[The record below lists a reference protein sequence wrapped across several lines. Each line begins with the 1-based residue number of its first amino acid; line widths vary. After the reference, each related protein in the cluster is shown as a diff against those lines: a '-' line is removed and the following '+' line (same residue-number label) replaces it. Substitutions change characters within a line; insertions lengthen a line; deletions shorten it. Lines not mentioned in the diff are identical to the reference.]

1 MNFAKWPPPI
11 WLPYPRDSSV
21 KNIKETQLGIL
32 SPAPQPFPS
41 LGPWS
46 LTYYWYFDIFDI
58 LSLLLLL
65 LFVLLLWVYQNFVYS
80 KSHRWR
86 IMPYY
91 NHTSSTTFICV
102 ITKKNSNKKLTNKND
117 RTQPMKKST
126 STSAR
131 PLAALIELKVEL
143 SQGELLD
150 VHLDQSKS

>member
-1 MNFAKWPPPI
+1 MISSKATPCVAQPAPEPVKITDKIFFAFSHLIQYRWTLQNDLPPI
-11 WLPYPRDSSV
+11 WLPYPPDSSV
-21 KNIKETQLGIL
+21 KNIKETQLGKL

-65 LFVLLLWVYQNFVYS
+65 LFVLHLWVYQNFVYS

-86 IMPYY
+86 IVPYY

-102 ITKKNSNKKLTNKND
+102 ITKKKQQQKLTNKNGI
-117 RTQPMKKST
+117 
-126 STSAR
+126 A
-131 PLAALIELKVEL
+131 
-143 SQGELLD
+143 
-150 VHLDQSKS
+150 

>member
-1 MNFAKWPPPI
+1 MTKGPAPKLITLPI
-11 WLPYPRDSSV
+11 WQFHEKYQR
-21 KNIKETQLGIL
+21 NL

-46 LTYYWYFDIFDI
+46 LTYNWYFDIFDI

-65 LFVLLLWVYQNFVYS
+65 LFVLHLWVYQNFVYS

-126 STSAR
+126 STSAFN
-131 PLAALIELKVEL
+131 L
-143 SQGELLD
+143 
-150 VHLDQSKS
+150 QSSCKSKQQKEKQQNTTD